1 MSIKRG
7 REAINESLSKGQGG
21 KDYPDTNWV
30 SWKGGETKVLRFL
43 TDIDDTLVV
52 AVHSMVDTFDGK
64 KANFVCRSVFDAPC
78 ELCQVGVYKRD
89 SGYGIAV
96 VRQAVYETIDGQAK
110 VVGYEDQVVE
120 YDDETPQ
127 GIVRKKKPVVGI
139 VNQSMRNFWNT
150 VTLIHEKYGSLRNF
164 DMEIVRQGSG
174 TDTTYVSFP
183 LPPKPIENID
193 ARYEKFV
200 PDIESFLN
208 RIGSEEYYAARLH
221 GIMPDKKDS
230 VSSAPN
236 SYPNTAPA
244 PASDSSDIDEKLY
257 AEHLQ
262 SNMADTPYS

>member
-1 MSIKRG
+1 MIKKG
-7 REAINESLSKGQGG
+7 REAIQESLSKGQGT

-52 AVHSMVDTFDGK
+52 AVHSMVDTHDGK

-78 ELCQVGVYKRD
+78 ELCKMDVYKRD

-96 VRQAVYETIDGQAK
+96 VRQAVFEDNK

-120 YDDETPQ
+120 YDEETPN

-150 VTLIHEKYGSLRNF
+150 IALIHEKYGSLRDF
-164 DMEIVRQGSG
+164 DMEIHRQGSG

-193 ARYEKFV
+193 ERYGKFI
-200 PDIESFLN
+200 PDLEGFLN
-208 RIGSEEYYAARLH
+208 RIGSQEYYESRLH
-221 GIMPDKKDS
+221 GINLDKKEGGQPTAS
-230 VSSAPN
+230 FVLEAPVIN
-236 SYPNTAPA
+236 NIDLDELTTAQR
-244 PASDSSDIDEKLY
+244 
-257 AEHLQ
+257 LQ
-262 SNMADTPYS
+262 SKMVDSPYS